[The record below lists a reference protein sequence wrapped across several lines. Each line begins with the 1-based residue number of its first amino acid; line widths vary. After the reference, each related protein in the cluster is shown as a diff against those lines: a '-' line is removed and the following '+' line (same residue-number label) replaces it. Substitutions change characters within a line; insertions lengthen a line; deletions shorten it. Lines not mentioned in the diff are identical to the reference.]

1 MDQFAPTDSI
11 FWKRNRL
18 QTYKYW
24 PFKSDAPCNPESMAA
39 AGFFATGGK
48 AEPDSVECFMCNKPM
63 DGWEETDNPWE
74 EHIRH
79 QKDCKYILLNKPDE
93 STWTV
98 EELYDLTKEYCVK
111 EVERTM
117 KKYKSSMNIES
128 EDLRSHIP
136 SVVKN
141 NFKNKKNHS

>member
-1 MDQFAPTDSI
+1 MFIIIILKVSITCKSQFIYSSRPTDSM

-18 QTYKYW
+18 QTYKHW

-74 EHIRH
+74 EHVRH

-98 EELYDLTKEYCVK
+98 EELYNLTKEYCIK
-111 EVERTM
+111 EVV
-117 KKYKSSMNIES
+117 S
-128 EDLRSHIP
+128 DL
-136 SVVKN
+136 
-141 NFKNKKNHS
+141 